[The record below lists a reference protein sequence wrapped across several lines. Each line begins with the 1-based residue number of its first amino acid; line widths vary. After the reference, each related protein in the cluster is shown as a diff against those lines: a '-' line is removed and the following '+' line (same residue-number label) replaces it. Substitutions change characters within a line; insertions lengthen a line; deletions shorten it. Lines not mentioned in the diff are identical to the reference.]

1 MYLAKQASIFDALC
15 MKNDGR
21 KLDHKTL
28 EHIREM
34 AVRRVK
40 AGESPSSVIASY
52 GFSRTSIY
60 RWLGKT
66 EKELASRKAAG
77 PERKLS
83 LEQICS
89 LKKIILTS
97 DPRSHGFDS
106 ALWSTR
112 IISAL
117 IKTKFN
123 IDLSRVSVFNTL
135 KREGLTPRKPLRRAY
150 ERDPKLIQEWKEKT
164 LPNIVKKAKRSG
176 AILLFLDEAGI
187 VSDAPLGKTW
197 GKRAQRTEV
206 RTSGQRQRVSVLSG
220 VSPSGEFRYE
230 VYTHRFNA
238 SFFVEVLK
246 KFSRRMRRPVF
257 FVVDRHPV
265 HRAKIVKKYVK
276 STKGRVQLYF
286 LPPYA
291 PDLNPDEFVWNQ
303 LKTHGLCKKPL
314 KENESLSERVRAD
327 LKALA
332 KNRKLMRS
340 FFKAKSV
347 AYPA

>member
-1 MYLAKQASIFDALC
+1 MLDTKS

-21 KLDHKTL
+21 KFDHKTL
-28 EHIREM
+28 EQIRGM
-34 AVRRVK
+34 AVRRVQ
-40 AGESPSSVIASY
+40 AGESPSEVVASF

-77 PERKLS
+77 PERRLS
-83 LEQICS
+83 VKQVSS
-89 LKKIILTS
+89 LKKMILKS

-106 ALWSTR
+106 ALWSTG

-117 IKTKFN
+117 IKTKFQMS
-123 IDLSRVSVFNTL
+123 LSRVSVFNTL
-135 KREGLTPRKPLRRAY
+135 RREGLTPRKPLRRAY
-150 ERDPKLIQEWKEKT
+150 ERDPKLIEEWKTET
-164 LPNIVKKAKRSG
+164 LPDIVKRAKKRG
-176 AILLFLDEAGI
+176 ALILFLDEAGI

-197 GKRAQRTEV
+197 GERAQRTEI
-206 RTSGQRQRVSVLSG
+206 RTSGQRQKVNVLSG
-220 VSPSGEFRYE
+220 VSPSGTFRYE
-230 VYTHRFNA
+230 VYSHRFTA

-246 KFSRRMRRPVF
+246 KFSRRIRRPVF

-265 HRAKIVKKYVK
+265 HRAKIVKDYVK
-276 STKGRVQLYF
+276 STKGKVELYF

-314 KENESLSERVRAD
+314 KANESLRDRVKAD
-327 LKALA
+327 LEALA
-332 KNRKLMRS
+332 KDKTLMRS

-347 AYPA
+347 AYPT